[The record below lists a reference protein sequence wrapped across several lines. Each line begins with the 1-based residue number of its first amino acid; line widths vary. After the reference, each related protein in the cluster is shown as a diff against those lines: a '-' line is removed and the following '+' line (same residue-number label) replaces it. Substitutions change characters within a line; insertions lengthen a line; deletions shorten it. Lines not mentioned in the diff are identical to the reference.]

1 MDLIIF
7 SNRER
12 KINMKNFF
20 KMTKKNLKSKRGSEI
35 LQVILIAGI
44 LIVLIITLFYP
55 QMQELFS
62 NVMTKI
68 TSWFESTGSQVF
80 KA

>member
-1 MDLIIF
+1 
-7 SNRER
+7 
-12 KINMKNFF
+12 MKNEV
-20 KMTKKNLKSKRGSEI
+20 KNQKRIKNQRGSEL
-35 LQVILIAGI
+35 LQVILITGI
-44 LIVLIITLFYP
+44 LLVLIVTLFYP